1 MIGYHRMTLPAPPAT
16 AGADITIVPTKSKA
30 PPPITSQE
38 SASDAFATILRHNYD
53 NMLSWRDSARS
64 WEDIEGVHQVRVS
77 FRRMRSALSLFR
89 DAIPREATD
98 GWNDEMRWIAGEL
111 GHARDLDVFIDEA
124 LGPASA
130 VLPLPGADRLR
141 LLAEQRRAHVY
152 GERVVPMLDGDR
164 FQRFCDDFPGW
175 LDARAWEQAP
185 MKKKQ
190 AKRLQAGI
198 VDYARRLL
206 DKQERRVLSAG
217 TNVDRN
223 NAEEMHQLRIEC
235 KKLRYAAE
243 FFRPLFDGL
252 DVFIGHMKGLQDL
265 LGVMNDVA
273 VTRGLLDDLLG
284 GSREHD
290 VLVYAGGLIGWRTC
304 EFRHL
309 LERFDD
315 YWEEFVEAKHP
326 WWKK

>member
-1 MIGYHRMTLPAPPAT
+1 
-16 AGADITIVPTKSKA
+16 VPTKSKV
-30 PPPITSQE
+30 PLPITREQ
-38 SASDAFATILRHNYD
+38 SASEVFATILRHNYD
-53 NMLSWRDSARS
+53 YMLTWLDSARS
-64 WEDIEGVHQVRVS
+64 WDDIEGVHQVRVS

-89 DAIPREATD
+89 DAVPREVTD
-98 GWNDEMRWIAGEL
+98 VWNEEMRWIAGEL
-111 GHARDLDVFIDEA
+111 GDARDLDVFIDEA
-124 LGPASA
+124 LGPAAA

-141 LLAEQRRAHVY
+141 QLAEQGRAQVY
-152 GERVVPMLDGDR
+152 RERVVPMLESER
-164 FQRFCDDFPGW
+164 FQRFCDDFSAW
-175 LDARAWEQAP
+175 VDARAWEQSP

-190 AKRLQAGI
+190 RKRLHAGI
-198 VDYARRLL
+198 LSYSRRLL

-223 NAEEMHQLRIEC
+223 QAEEMHQLRIEC

-273 VTRGLLDDLLG
+273 VTRGLLDNLLG
-284 GSREHD
+284 SSREHD

-304 EFRHL
+304 EFHHL

>member
-1 MIGYHRMTLPAPPAT
+1 
-16 AGADITIVPTKSKA
+16 VPTKSKA
-30 PPPITSQE
+30 PPPITSEQT
-38 SASDAFATILRHNYD
+38 ASEAFAAILSHNYD
-53 NMLSWRDSARS
+53 YMLEWRDTARG

-98 GWNDEMRWIAGEL
+98 AWNEEMRWIAGEL
-111 GHARDLDVFIDEA
+111 GNARDLDVFIDEA
-124 LGPASA
+124 LGPAA
-130 VLPLPGADRLR
+130 ALLPLPGADRLR
-141 LLAEQRRAHVY
+141 ELAEQRRAQVY
-152 GERVVPMLDGDR
+152 RERVVPMLDSER
-164 FQRFCDDFPGW
+164 FGRFCADFPAW
-175 LDARAWEQAP
+175 LDGRGWEQA
-185 MKKKQ
+185 MLKKKQ
-190 AKRLQAGI
+190 AKRLHAGI
-198 VDYARRLL
+198 VGYSRSLL

-217 TNVDRN
+217 THVDRN
-223 NAEEMHQLRIEC
+223 DAAEMHQLRIEC

-243 FFRPLFDGL
+243 FFRPLFDGM

-273 VTRGLLDDLLG
+273 VTRGLLDDLLV

-290 VLVYAGGLIGWRTC
+290 VLIYAGGMIGWRAC

-315 YWEEFVEAKHP
+315 YWEELVEAKHP
-326 WWKK
+326 WWKKQSGSG